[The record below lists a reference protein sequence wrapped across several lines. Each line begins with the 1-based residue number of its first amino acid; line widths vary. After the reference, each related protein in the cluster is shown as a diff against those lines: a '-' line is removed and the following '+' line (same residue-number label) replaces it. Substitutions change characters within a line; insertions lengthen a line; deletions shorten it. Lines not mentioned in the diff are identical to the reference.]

1 MLTCINHVCF
11 RAYEVCWLGIRLG
24 VQKFKSLRFFLK
36 KIIVGPQD
44 IQYQRFLVQLTLTHY
59 ILRSTSFWT
68 PPTPPICLKMPK
80 CAIFGTFW
88 LFHFGNTPK
97 VGVHREKFNIGKVAQ
112 FFLVVSI
119 YVGTMSFHFRNI
131 FPLKS
136 FHRHRHRHQHQC
148 STHFLEFD

>member
-1 MLTCINHVCF
+1 MNSNLNIP
-11 RAYEVCWLGIRLG
+11 G
-24 VQKFKSLRFFLK
+24 FFSE
-36 KIIVGPQD
+36 KIIVGPQG
-44 IQYQRFLVQLTLTHY
+44 IQYPRFLAQLTMTHY

-112 FFLVVSI
+112 IFLVVPI